1 MLLLIGLIES
11 FGAVIALIVVW
22 GLLFAASVPIRQAYL
37 NDRIPSEQRATILSF
52 DSLMSSSGGVVE
64 QPILGRAADVWGYP
78 ASYLLSGGISALAL
92 PFLARAR
99 RLEPPAGPPDRAG
112 GGGADPGRRPPRA
125 PGLSGAARE
134 RGGGWRSWRPREM
147 IAPAAARPPPTSGGA
162 R

>member
-1 MLLLIGLIES
+1 
-11 FGAVIALIVVW
+11 
-22 GLLFAASVPIRQAYL
+22 
-37 NDRIPSEQRATILSF
+37 
-52 DSLMSSSGGVVE
+52 MSSTGGVVE

-92 PFLARAR
+92 PFLAKAR
-99 RLEPPAGPPDRAG
+99 RLEPPAGPPVERVAVEP
-112 GGGADPGRRPPRA
+112 DPGRRPPRA

-134 RGGGWRSWRPREM
+134 CGGGWRSRRPREM